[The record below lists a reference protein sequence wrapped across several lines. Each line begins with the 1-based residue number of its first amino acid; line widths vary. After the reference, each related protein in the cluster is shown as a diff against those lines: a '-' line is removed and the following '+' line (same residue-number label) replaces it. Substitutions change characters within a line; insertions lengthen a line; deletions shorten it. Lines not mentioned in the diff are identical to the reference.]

1 MGEADDDL
9 VLRVGRGDP
18 EACRLLVERHLGRVV
33 AFAARVLGT
42 PSDAE
47 DVAQEVFTRL
57 WRQARS
63 WRPGSGGVRA
73 WLRRVAL
80 HRCLDRLA
88 RRREQPLDDA
98 PDPPDPGPTPPLRLE
113 EAEVTRIVAQAVA
126 ALPARQRAALALCH
140 YDGLRQDE
148 AAEVLGVSVEALE
161 SLLARARRTLRARL
175 RALAPELLDG
185 T

>member
-1 MGEADDDL
+1 MGDADDNL
-9 VLRVGRGDP
+9 VLRVGRGDE

-63 WRPGSGGVRA
+63 WRPGAGGVRA
-73 WLRRVAL
+73 WLHRV
-80 HRCLDRLA
+80 A

-98 PDPPDPGPTPPLRLE
+98 PDPPDPGPTPPRRLE

-126 ALPARQRAALALCH
+126 ALPPRQRAALALCH

-148 AAEVLGVSVEALE
+148 AAEVMGLSVEALE